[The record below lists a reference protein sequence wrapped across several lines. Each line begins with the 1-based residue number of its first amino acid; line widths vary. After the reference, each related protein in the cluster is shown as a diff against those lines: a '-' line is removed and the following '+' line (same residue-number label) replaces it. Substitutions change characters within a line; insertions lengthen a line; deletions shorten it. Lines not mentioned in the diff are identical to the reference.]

1 MAKVIRLTESDL
13 YRIVKRVISEQE
25 EQSNDVNNISK
36 GYDEFLKLLPQQVAT
51 LFQQQF
57 DKNSAISY
65 LTACTKPKSYGN
77 LKEMYELVK
86 NLASKVTGNNL
97 KEKIQSIGNLLV
109 QKNVNEQ
116 TFLLGGAAVLLLIFL
131 FREFLF
137 VFDYFNPTMKSC
149 GESFLGGALKFIGD
163 MLHLDFSH
171 FRSKKFKPTKPELS
185 TDTQSHIWNVP
196 VYPGQTAQIVK

>member
-1 MAKVIRLTESDL
+1 MKKVIRLTESDL
-13 YRIVKRVISEQE
+13 LNIVKRVISEQE
-25 EQSNDVNNISK
+25 QANDNDNISK
-36 GYDEFLKLLPQQVAT
+36 GYDEFMKLLPQQVASS
-51 LFQQQF
+51 FQQQF
-57 DKNSAISY
+57 DKNAAISY
-65 LTACTKPKSYGN
+65 FTSCTKPKSYSN

-86 NLASKVTGNNL
+86 NIAPKVTGSNL

-137 VFDYFNPTMKSC
+137 VFDYFNPALKSC

-163 MLHLDFSH
+163 MLRLDFSH
-171 FRSKKFKPTKPELS
+171 FKSKKIKPVKPELS
-185 TDTQSHIWNVP
+185 NTNEPHTWNLST
-196 VYPGQTAQIVK
+196 YPGQPNQMIK